1 LTVIDLTKDDP
12 MQTLQGP
19 ADLLEATR
27 RVEAAN
33 ALLARG
39 ILGLA
44 PLDECAEAAFV
55 WLGQA
60 DVYMR
65 RAA

>member
-1 LTVIDLTKDDP
+1 